1 MTSRILKQYLQSRP
15 GGYEQAA
22 ARAGVLPGAQIIPL
36 PGSGPA
42 GQRRNYAAAQIN
54 RLTEGWTTQSLSA
67 NASLHGQID
76 TLRARSRQLHRDNDY
91 ARKFSNLVATN
102 VAGPNGF
109 ALESRI
115 YDDNGS
121 PDTLANDAIEAAW
134 QKFAAKGSCEI
145 TGKHSLRDVCHL
157 LIKAAERDGEFL
169 LRIIRGSAAGNAAG
183 LAVQV
188 LDVNRIAT
196 QVNRNATDG
205 SSPQNAILMGVEVDA
220 YLRPVAY
227 HLRAAMQGDTYSA
240 TRAQATTQRIPAGE
254 IIHGFVCDLPEQVR
268 GVPWMHASMLRL
280 NNLGGYEEAAVI
292 ASRVGASKMG
302 FFSLPE
308 GQAEVQGDGYDE
320 ATGQAVTE
328 VAPGTFETLAAGTTF
343 TPFNPDYPSAMFADF
358 VKANLRG
365 IASGLGVAYHSL
377 ANDLEGVS
385 FSSIRSG
392 TLEERDSWKVIQQW
406 FMDAFLEPLYAEWL
420 RNSLAFGLI
429 TLSTAT
435 GGSALPLSKL
445 EKFSGHIFQP
455 RRWEWVDPLRDIQAD
470 REAIEAG
477 LKSPQDVAAGM
488 GRNLEDVLTQI
499 KAAQDLAARLGVSI
513 DWLRLNKP
521 GSAASA
527 VAAPEAVPS
536 PAA

>member
-1 MTSRILKQYLQSRP
+1 MSSRVLKQFLQSQP

-22 ARAGVLPGAQIIPL
+22 TRAGVLPSAQIIPM
-36 PGSGPA
+36 PA

-67 NASLHGQID
+67 NASLHGNID

-91 ARKFSNLVATN
+91 AKKFMALVATN
-102 VAGPNGF
+102 VVGPHGF
-109 ALESRI
+109 ALEARI
-115 YDDNGS
+115 YDDNGD
-121 PDTLANDAIEAAW
+121 PDKAANDAVEASYQSWAR
-134 QKFAAKGSCEI
+134 KGVCEI
-145 TGKHSLRDVCHL
+145 TGKHSLRDVCQM
-157 LIKAAERDGEFL
+157 LIKAAERDGEAM
-169 LRIIRGSAAGNAAG
+169 LRIIRGSAAGNAFG

-196 QVNRNATDG
+196 QVNRSATEG
-205 SSPQNAILMGVEVDA
+205 VNAILMGVEVDT

-227 HLRAAMQGDTYSA
+227 HLRGAMQGDTYTASRA
-240 TRAQATTQRIPAGE
+240 TQTTQRVPADE
-254 IIHGFVCDLPEQVR
+254 IIHGFISDLPEQVR

-302 FFSLPE
+302 FFSSDQ
-308 GQAEVQGDGYDE
+308 GQSEVMGDGVDD
-320 ATGQAVTE
+320 ATGHAVTE
-328 VAPGTFETLAAGTTF
+328 VAPGTFETLPAGTTF
-343 TPFNPDYPSAMFADF
+343 TPFDPDYPSAMFADF

-365 IASGLGVAYHSL
+365 VASGLGVAYHSL

-392 TLEERDSWKVIQQW
+392 TLEERDAWMVIQEW
-406 FMDAFLEPLYAEWL
+406 FKDAFLEPLYAEWL
-420 RNSLAFGLI
+420 RNALAFGLI
-429 TLSTAT
+429 TLPAKV
-435 GGSALPLSKL
+435 GGKALPLSKL
-445 EKFSGHIFQP
+445 QKFSGHVFQP

-499 KAAQDLAARLGVSI
+499 KAAQEMAARMGVAI

-521 GSAASA
+521 GAAAGAAPAPAPASA
-527 VAAPEAVPS
+527 
-536 PAA
+536 